1 MIKSLQEGG
10 RQGGRHPF
18 QLQGFGKAAWKHF
31 IGRI

>member
-1 MIKSLQEGG
+1 MIKIPQEGG
-10 RQGGRHPF
+10 RGKGGIL